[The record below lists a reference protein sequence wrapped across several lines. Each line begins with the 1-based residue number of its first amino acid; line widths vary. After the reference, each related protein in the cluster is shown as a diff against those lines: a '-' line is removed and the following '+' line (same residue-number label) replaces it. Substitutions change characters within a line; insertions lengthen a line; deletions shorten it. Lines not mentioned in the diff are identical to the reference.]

1 MPKVSLDIPRE
12 LLDDMQRHVGDERKF
27 VSTADLI
34 RTCLRKGLD
43 HLDEIDVRRGRIY
56 EPNEQEEVNPRDER
70 IQRIR
75 ERHPRAYMRW
85 SEEEDE
91 ALMRAHRE
99 GLTIRELTEL
109 FERQRGGIR
118 SRINKL
124 LDEDEQGV

>member
-34 RTCLRKGLD
+34 RTCLRKELD
-43 HLDEIDVRRGRIY
+43 HLDEIDVMRWRIY
-56 EPNEQEEVNPRDER
+56 EPNEQEIANPRDDR

-85 SEEEDE
+85 SDEEDD
-91 ALMRAHRE
+91 ALMRAYRE
-99 GLTIRELTEL
+99 GLTIRELAEL

-124 LDEDEQGV
+124 LDED